1 MNNIIT
7 VTTENK
13 KKVKVEVIDIFQVA
27 GYENKDYILYTQN
40 IEVDKDNIKAYI
52 SILEEKDG
60 NYTLKGIEDNKE
72 WDDVQKAL
80 EEMEDI
86 ANE

>member
-7 VTTENK
+7 VTTENG

-72 WDDVQKAL
+72 WNDVQKAL

>member
-7 VTTENK
+7 VTTENG

-40 IEVDKDNIKAYI
+40 VEVDKDNIKAYI

-72 WDDVQKAL
+72 WNDVQKAL

>member
-72 WDDVQKAL
+72 WNDVQKAL

>member
-7 VTTENK
+7 VTTENG

-40 IEVDKDNIKAYI
+40 VEVDKDNVKAYI

-72 WDDVQKAL
+72 WNDVQKAL